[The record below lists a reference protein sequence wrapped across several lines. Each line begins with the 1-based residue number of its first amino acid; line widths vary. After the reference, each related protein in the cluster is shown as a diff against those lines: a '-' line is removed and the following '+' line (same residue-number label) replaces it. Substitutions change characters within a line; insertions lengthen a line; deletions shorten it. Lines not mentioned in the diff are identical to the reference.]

1 MIAFEPDDNEE
12 VALVEAE
19 LRALAPELPWDRV
32 LIGPV
37 REILS
42 RPSKRFRANLVE
54 IGFRLAGGEGP
65 APTGYAA
72 AIELLHAGSLVIDD
86 IEDDAVERRGGPALH
101 RSHGV
106 PVALNAGNWMCFYAL
121 SLVDGAAQQA
131 MMRAILDCHRGQA
144 LDVGCDVTAVPRDRL
159 RALVTS
165 ATALKAGALTRLAAE
180 LGAIAAGGDVAAT
193 GAFGAALGNALQ
205 MLDDVGLA
213 KRPEK
218 AREDLWALR
227 PTWAWVWANEVLDDG
242 GWVRAVRWARQ
253 IAGKH
258 GDAAPIAALLS
269 ELAQIH
275 GHAEIRAQLAVARQA
290 VIGLPGEAMAEAEL
304 ARLEIS
310 YG

>member
-1 MIAFEPDDNEE
+1 VIAFAPDDSAE

-19 LRALAPELPWDRV
+19 LRALAPTLPWERV

-54 IGFRLAGGEGP
+54 IGYRLAGGKG
-65 APTGYAA
+65 APPSGYAA

-106 PVALNAGNWMCFYAL
+106 PVALNAGNWMCFFAL
-121 SLVDGAAQQA
+121 SLVEGPAQAA

-144 LDVGCDVTAVPRDRL
+144 LDVGCDVTAVPRHEL
-159 RALVTS
+159 RALVAS

-180 LGAIAAGGDVAAT
+180 LGAIAADGDVVST
-193 GAFGAALGNALQ
+193 GGFGAALGVALQ
-205 MLDDVGLA
+205 MLDDLGLA

-227 PTWAWVWANEVLDDG
+227 PTWAWVWASEAFDDAS
-242 GWVRAVRWARQ
+242 WARATRWARQ
-253 IAGKH
+253 IASKRS
-258 GDAAPIAALLS
+258 DAAPIATLLS
-269 ELAQIH
+269 DVAQAR
-275 GHAEIRAQLAVARQA
+275 GRAEIRGQLAAARAA
-290 VIGLPGEAMAEAEL
+290 VEGLPGATLADAEL